1 MKYLQY
7 LLESGVHY
15 QSPPESI
22 RNINEI
28 PESCLYWHSK
38 LPCVWWM
45 NGMAE
50 EKGWL
55 LVRESESGG
64 RRKSLFDLMEE
75 GKLQSGFPRTNPILS
90 LLVRSAISPSLPFVT
105 DIPSSLTGQ
114 RQIDHPKR
122 PSRGFARNKQ
132 SSHIIIE
139 SANENFIH
147 GRGRGR
153 PICHSKTRGLG
164 RCCLNR
170 IGK

>member
-50 EKGWL
+50 EKEG
-55 LVRESESGG
+55 LVVSARASRNQGG
-64 RRKSLFDLMEE
+64 E
-75 GKLQSGFPRTNPILS
+75 G
-90 LLVRSAISPSLPFVT
+90 SPSL
-105 DIPSSLTGQ
+105 I
-114 RQIDHPKR
+114 
-122 PSRGFARNKQ
+122 
-132 SSHIIIE
+132 
-139 SANENFIH
+139 
-147 GRGRGR
+147 
-153 PICHSKTRGLG
+153 
-164 RCCLNR
+164 
-170 IGK
+170 